1 MSRNSYSR
9 SQKSAGRTLELPS
22 GTKMKN
28 HFFRSSKI
36 GIVAI
41 FLSSITLAGC
51 SNFQA
56 MEKLNFFSKD
66 TPRSCAEKVG
76 VKGRFSIRYK
86 VEGRDESLHGGF
98 DWKQSPDYTVITLLS
113 PLGQSM
119 ARIDVTPRLTTF
131 IAPGNA
137 PRSAANSEEL
147 IKSELGW
154 TLPVTGLKDWLQGC
168 AVDMQGQAF
177 IATPESRQVITK
189 DGWQINYATW
199 IDGPSMPLPKR
210 IDMIKGSP
218 DSQNVDINLKLV
230 IDEWHF

>member
-1 MSRNSYSR
+1 MK
-9 SQKSAGRTLELPS
+9 KSP
-22 GTKMKN
+22 
-28 HFFRSSKI
+28 FRLCKI
-36 GIVAI
+36 GTIAV
-41 FLSSITLAGC
+41 FFFSVTLAGC

-56 MEKLNFFSKD
+56 VEKLNFFSAE

-76 VKGRFSIRYK
+76 IKGRFSIRYK
-86 VEGRDESLHGGF
+86 TDGREESLHGGF
-98 DWKQSPDYTVITLLS
+98 DWKQTSDYTVITLFS

-119 ARIDVTPRLTTF
+119 AKIEVTPQLATF
-131 IAPGNA
+131 IAPGRA
-137 PRSAANSEEL
+137 PRSAANAEEL

-168 AVDMQGQAF
+168 AIDMQGQPF
-177 IATPESRQVITK
+177 VATPESKQVITK
-189 DGWQINYATW
+189 DGWQIDYVTW

-218 DSQNVDINLKLV
+218 DSGDVDIHLKLV